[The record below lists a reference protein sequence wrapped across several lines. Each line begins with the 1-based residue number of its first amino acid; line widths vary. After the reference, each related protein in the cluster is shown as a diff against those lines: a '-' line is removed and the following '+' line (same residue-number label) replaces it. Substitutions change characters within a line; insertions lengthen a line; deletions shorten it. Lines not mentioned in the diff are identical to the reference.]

1 MTEEKEDKRDY
12 WTQRYQVFYD
22 AEFGIIPDRPKN
34 KGSLYVRVYED
45 ECNSGLVFA
54 GEEE

>member
-1 MTEEKEDKRDY
+1 MTEEKEDKRGY